1 LDRGRVAPAPINTPL
16 NRQCM
21 EWRRR
26 NKKKKQTKKKGGD
39 YREEGTNRQKKKQ
52 KEKTE
57 DILRGEDKERNCSWG
72 K

>member
-26 NKKKKQTKKKGGD
+26 NKKKIDEKKGGD
-39 YREEGTNRQKKKQ
+39 YREEGTNRQKKKRT
-52 KEKTE
+52 KRE
-57 DILRGEDKERNCSWG
+57 DRGQFERRR